1 VVPVTPEPEESNVEQ
16 IIDANFDLT
25 TGRYK
30 ENDESIVSC
39 AMLDRP
45 IVFVIEDEN
54 NGL

>member
-1 VVPVTPEPEESNVEQ
+1 MTPEPEESNVEQ

-30 ENDESIVSC
+30 QNDESIVSC
-39 AMLDRP
+39 AMLDQP
-45 IVFVIEDEN
+45 IVLIIEDEN